1 MITLPQLKEIVRQ
14 HNLQSALSPYMNK
27 DEIIAMLLDK
37 KLITTSDL
45 LKTKFVE
52 KKQKREKNQDVNPKY
67 EHLKNIRNNPKTVEV
82 KDLQTDI
89 VTVYP
94 STYRVRRELCISP
107 SCLKD
112 GKTWK
117 KRYEIKIK

>member
-14 HNLQSALSPYMNK
+14 HNLHCSYMNK

-37 KLITTSDL
+37 QLITTSDL

-67 EHLKNIRNNPKTVEV
+67 AYLKGIRTNPKTVEV
-82 KDLQTDI
+82 RDLKTDI

-107 SCLKD
+107 SSLKD

>member
-14 HNLQSALSPYMNK
+14 HNLRCPYMNK

-37 KLITTSDL
+37 QLITTSDL
-45 LKTKFVE
+45 LETKFVE
-52 KKQKREKNQDVNPKY
+52 KKQKREKNQDMDSKY
-67 EHLKNIRNNPKTVEV
+67 AYLKDIRTNPKTVEV
-82 KDLQTDI
+82 RDLKTNI

-112 GKTWK
+112 GKTWI